1 MGNFHFRASNSDGHP
16 IEGEMAA
23 HSLLELESRLEQT
36 GLWLIRA
43 REIAPSQIRAS
54 KQRGRVKSRDLME
67 FSTHMFTLL
76 DAGVSLPQALKNLV
90 QESANPNL
98 RSILQTLYHHVEA
111 GSTLYEAMGKYP
123 KIFPPQMVNLIQAGE
138 ESGTLTATFQELE
151 RYLNWL
157 DQIRGDVRQATI
169 YPSIVLVAVIGLLGL
184 LFTFVIPRFVPILK
198 DLNVP
203 LPALTRFIIGISEL
217 MVNSWWIWGP
227 IVCAMPFIW
236 LIARKLLPG
245 YSTLRDHFLLRIPI
259 LGELIRMLTLSKFVQ
274 NFAVLYRAGIPV
286 LQCLQLC
293 QGLVG
298 NAVVA
303 RALKATEQAVA
314 EGSTINES
322 LGRHPIFPPM
332 MIQMISVGESTGKL
346 PQTLMNVANFYNRE
360 IPRRV
365 KKIFAVFEP
374 AVTLV
379 LISIVGAVALALFMP
394 MMSIM
399 DGFR

>member
-1 MGNFHFRASNSDGHP
+1 MVNFHFRASNNDGHP

-23 HSLLELESRLEQT
+23 HSLVELESRLEQT

-43 REIAPSQIRAS
+43 KEIAPRQIKAS
-54 KQRGRVKSRDLME
+54 KQRGTVKPRDLME

-76 DAGVSLPQALKNLV
+76 DAGVSLPQAIKNLA
-90 QESANPNL
+90 QESPNPNL
-98 RSILQTLYHHVEA
+98 RSILQTIYQHVEA
-111 GSTLYEAMGKYP
+111 GSTLHEAMGNYP
-123 KIFPPQMVNLIQAGE
+123 KIFPPQIVNLIQAGE

-169 YPSIVLVAVIGLLGL
+169 YPSIVLVAVVGLLGL
-184 LFTFVIPRFVPILK
+184 LFTFVIPRFVPILH

-203 LPALTRFIIGISEL
+203 LPALTRLIIGLSDL
-217 MVNSWWIWGP
+217 LVHSWWIWVP
-227 IVCAMPFIW
+227 IVCAMPLIW
-236 LIARKLLPG
+236 IISRKFLPG
-245 YSTLRDHFLLRIPI
+245 YGMLRDHFLLRIPVV
-259 LGELIRMLTLSKFVQ
+259 GELIKMLTLSKFVQ

-293 QGLVG
+293 QALVG

-314 EGSTINES
+314 EGLTINES

-374 AVTLV
+374 VVTLG
-379 LISIVGAVALALFMP
+379 LITIVGAVALALFMP